1 MVSELGIKK
10 DHRAGAFMH
19 CWPVPTTQDAVW
31 VRRPLEKSWQCGR
44 GVSGPGGPC
53 SGGLS
58 LGTGVALKEQR
69 AGWCRWHQG
78 HRFALRAWWGGGGR
92 GGGPSI
98 TMMSDRL
105 FSNESVLRIQW
116 PKYWSF
122 NFSIS
127 PSNEYSGLISFTIDW
142 LISSQSKGL

>member
-69 AGWCRWHQG
+69 AGWFRWHQG

-105 FSNESVLRIQW
+105 FFPASEMARFSHFCYYIFIGRTDAEAETPVL
-116 PKYWSF
+116 
-122 NFSIS
+122 
-127 PSNEYSGLISFTIDW
+127 
-142 LISSQSKGL
+142 